1 MSAAQRKRQNQV
13 KTARLEIVAR
23 LYKRG
28 YSVRQIR
35 QEVMT
40 RLTLPSYSLGTV
52 HKDISTLLEEWRD
65 NRLGDMN
72 DALQLELE
80 RIDETCRELWA
91 QWEKSKEDYN
101 KTTSTR
107 KGAPSR
113 NKETGANTVKTYSIE
128 ERTSNII
135 GLGNPQ
141 YIAEIRQQLAERRK
155 LLGLY
160 AATKTEVT
168 GKNGS
173 PLMMTEEQIR
183 AEINRIQASMNS

>member
-80 RIDETCRELWA
+80 RID
-91 QWEKSKEDYN
+91 
-101 KTTSTR
+101 
-107 KGAPSR
+107 
-113 NKETGANTVKTYSIE
+113 
-128 ERTSNII
+128 
-135 GLGNPQ
+135 
-141 YIAEIRQQLAERRK
+141 
-155 LLGLY
+155 
-160 AATKTEVT
+160 
-168 GKNGS
+168 
-173 PLMMTEEQIR
+173 
-183 AEINRIQASMNS
+183 